1 MLWII
6 LAFILVT
13 LSLVIVLGRSTSR
26 SKLPSNEH
34 IAIENKRKDYSK
46 LTIETRVIETEDD
59 DPEYER
65 FVRDLWLLRGV
76 PGKGTA
82 IERISGREIN
92 RMIVHSLV
100 EKDSRIYI
108 NATIDGRRKTFA
120 ADNRCK
126 WARDGKRFKPDAF
139 RVAIDNKDVLG
150 YLRHETAPDFAEYPL
165 PPAGS
170 VAGLV
175 YSMEYVSGDGEI
187 TSRVFRL
194 NRVFDNLQHIILEG
208 FCYLRNEERT
218 LRADR
223 ILKLARHQDGSKI
236 ANPQRYFRGFLRAAE
251 LDETG
256 HEATMRR
263 ARSGLDLLVWIANA
277 DNGLNEEEIDVLIDY
292 IDARAQTA
300 PASGAWNRD
309 VARHWVRWHRVTE
322 NQALGIASKVPRN
335 GKEMPLIID
344 FIKEIKRRTP
354 SRLLENRAKKIEK
367 LLDAN

>member
-46 LTIETRVIETEDD
+46 LTIETRVIITEDD
-59 DPEYER
+59 DPEYEQ
-65 FVRDLWLLRGV
+65 FVRDLWSLRGV

-100 EKDSRIYI
+100 EKDSRIYV
-108 NATIDGRRKTFA
+108 NAIIDGRRKTFA

-139 RVAIDNKDVLG
+139 RVAIDNKDVSG

-170 VAGLV
+170 LVGLV

-223 ILKLARHQDGSKI
+223 ILRLARHQDGSEI
-236 ANPQRYFRGFLRAAE
+236 AKPLRYFRGFLRSAE
-251 LDETG
+251 LNEMG

-263 ARSGLDLLVWIANA
+263 ARSGLDMLVWVANA
-277 DNGLNEEEIDVLIDY
+277 DSALTEEEIDVLIDY
-292 IDARAQTA
+292 IDARAGA
-300 PASGAWNRD
+300 ASEVRSWNRD
-309 VARHWVRWHRVTE
+309 VARHWVRWHKVTE
-322 NQALGIASKVPRN
+322 NQALGVASKIPKN
-335 GKEMPLIID
+335 GKEMPLVLN
-344 FIKEIKRRTP
+344 FLEQMKNRTP

-367 LLDAN
+367 VLSAD